1 MWRVGDMPHCYT
13 QQLPCGSSGP
23 SLLMHPTGARGAVT
37 HQSLWDTG
45 FRSWWTRPG
54 SLLALHLGAYL
65 YPIRGGV
72 GTQSKTSAPWLLAD
86 EGSLGVLVAVITIFR
101 RAHVNP
107 GSLFCL
113 SLVHSP

>member
-1 MWRVGDMPHCYT
+1 MPHCYT
-13 QQLPCGSSGP
+13 QHILCGSSVC
-23 SLLMHPTGARGAVT
+23 SLLMHSDRDQRGSDSPE
-37 HQSLWDTG
+37 SLWDTG

-54 SLLALHLGAYL
+54 SLLALHLEAYL
-65 YPIRGGV
+65 CPIRGRV

-101 RAHVNP
+101 SAHVNP
-107 GSLFCL
+107 ESLFCL